1 MFSDDPLV
9 RQVWVLLFGNA
20 WRGWVL
26 PACHAGRPPVFS
38 GLRAWAVLF
47 VVVLS
52 AGFGF
57 LGTGAAQ
64 AQVRVQAGAVASA
77 NALTE
82 PDGLEAHY
90 VVSQWL
96 RQDLVDRVSVPTM
109 RRAGVVA
116 VAVTLRRGGVIV
128 GLGEAARTDIKQ
140 HVVPADPVDI
150 TKLLAR
156 ASETAF
162 EQVRKKLKL
171 NPAGADPLLGDQLS
185 DIAGTLL
192 VDVQIGHGL
201 QEILLTDDDPV
212 FAVLDRYAPGYHGLR
227 LADDE
232 GIDQRFAWPSL
243 ALQSNSGGDRELRR
257 IMVGMGQKPEAWMT
271 LARPGRQTLQRFE
284 VMHIVQPSAIFPAQR
299 LVRGQ
304 QILPINAVRRATL
317 LDISSS
323 MALHLYRH
331 TSPEG
336 VVSGAYLPT
345 SGRYQEQRANDVSAA
360 FACYALARHISSAGL
375 FLGDDGSTPSERL
388 TTRVVSAGSRLY
400 QLVADDPAA
409 QPLVTAFVLLA
420 LADGGL
426 AIEDGS
432 AEALTQGLLA
442 LHTDERGFV
451 NKPGS
456 EESLS
461 PTAQAVMTA
470 ALAAAYAESQD
481 AATGRVVAARWLAL
495 WSQVLEGRS
504 DERPNDLID
513 PFVWAWLSLIES
525 RVGDSLQ
532 ASGIVTPAQRNQIL
546 GYMAQQ
552 LDEAAAIQV
561 QTVPSLGPR
570 DVYGGFLID
579 GFPGA
584 APPMPDW
591 RSAQVLFAMALCQR
605 SEPLEQLPGADVLG
619 WRFTAELGA
628 RFVGQ
633 LMMDD
638 WSTYY
643 TRVPGQAIGGV
654 RQSVIDNR
662 LDPVATA
669 MGLLAINELL
679 QTKAGM

>member
-1 MFSDDPLV
+1 MFSDAPTAH
-9 RQVWVLLFGNA
+9 QVWVLLFGNGLWA
-20 WRGWVL
+20 RMLRVCNAARLPVL
-26 PACHAGRPPVFS
+26 S
-38 GLRAWAVLF
+38 GLRAWAVVF
-47 VVVLS
+47 MAAVSV
-52 AGFGF
+52 G
-57 LGTGAAQ
+57 LGLCGSVHAQ
-64 AQVRVQAGAVASA
+64 AGVGVVTAA
-77 NALTE
+77 NTLTE
-82 PDGLEAHY
+82 SDGLEAHH

-96 RQDLVDRVSVPTM
+96 RNDLVDRVAVPTM
-109 RRAGVVA
+109 RRAGVVG
-116 VAVTLRRGGVIV
+116 VAVTLRRGGVIM
-128 GLGEAARTDIKQ
+128 GFGEAGRTDIKQ

-192 VDVQIGHGL
+192 LDVQIGHGL
-201 QEILLTDDDPV
+201 HEILLTDDDAV

-232 GIDQRFAWPSL
+232 GLDQRFAWPSL
-243 ALQSNSGGDRELRR
+243 TLQSNSAGDRELRR
-257 IMVGMGQKPEAWMT
+257 MMVAVGQKPEAWMK

-284 VMHIVQPSAIFPAQR
+284 VMHVVKPSAIFPAQL

-304 QILPINAVRRATL
+304 QLLPINAVRRATL
-317 LDISSS
+317 LDIASS
-323 MALHLYRH
+323 MAFHLFRH

-345 SGRYQEQRANDVSAA
+345 SGRYQEQRANDVSTA
-360 FACYALARHISSAGL
+360 FACYALSRHVSLADL
-375 FLGDDGSTPSERL
+375 FLGDGGSTPSERL
-388 TTRVVSAGSRLY
+388 QARVRSLGTRLY
-400 QLVADDPAA
+400 QLIADDPAT
-409 QPLVTAFVLLA
+409 QPLVTSFVLLA
-420 LADGGL
+420 MADGKL
-426 AIEDGS
+426 AIENGSTESLVQALLSLHADGLGFVAKPRS
-432 AEALTQGLLA
+432 QEALST
-442 LHTDERGFV
+442 
-451 NKPGS
+451 
-456 EESLS
+456 
-461 PTAQAVMTA
+461 TAQAVMTA
-470 ALAAAYAESQD
+470 ALAAAYADSQD
-481 AATGRVVAARWLAL
+481 PAIGRVIAERWLSL
-495 WSQVLEGRS
+495 WTQAIENRS
-504 DERPNDLID
+504 EDRPHDLID

-525 RVGDSLQ
+525 RAGDLLQ
-532 ASGIVTPAQRNQIL
+532 APGLVSVERRNEVL

-570 DVYGGFLID
+570 DVYGGFLIN

-591 RSAQVLFAMALCQR
+591 QSAQVLFAMACGQR

-643 TRVPGQAIGGV
+643 CRVPGQAIGGV
-654 RQSVIDNR
+654 RQSVLDNR

-679 QTKAGM
+679 QTKAGQ